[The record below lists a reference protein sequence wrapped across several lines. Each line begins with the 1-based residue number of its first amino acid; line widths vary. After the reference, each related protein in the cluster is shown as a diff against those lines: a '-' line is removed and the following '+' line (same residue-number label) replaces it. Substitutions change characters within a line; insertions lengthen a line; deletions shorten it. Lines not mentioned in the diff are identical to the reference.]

1 MVEAKNVM
9 KEDDAYL
16 ESCSDMA
23 LLKDV
28 ARGRED
34 AFMVLLDRYLDVV
47 SVTSFRILC
56 DREDSEAVTVKV
68 FVSLWHD
75 VLAYDDSL
83 SLRDFLLR
91 KTCLYSRMRIMRR
104 RILMFIGVRNGVF
117 VKASPKVENEDDYV
131 TKQAWELYCRA
142 TAHMNPLQTIVYV
155 LCELEGM
162 LQDDVSRLIGLTH
175 FRVSLACQRA
185 VAKMKGELHHFN
197 REDDYMRFTGF
208 LKKVAESLTDR
219 EKLTKSILKYIEI

>member
-1 MVEAKNVM
+1 M
-9 KEDDAYL
+9 KEDETYL
-16 ESCSDMA
+16 DSCSDMS

-34 AFMVLLDRYLDVV
+34 AFMVLMERYIDLV

-68 FVSLWHD
+68 FASLWHD
-75 VLAYDDSL
+75 VLSYDDSVT
-83 SLRDFLLR
+83 LREFLLR
-91 KTCLYSRMRIMRR
+91 KTCLYSRIRIMRR
-104 RILMFIGVRNGVF
+104 RLLIFLGVRNGVF
-117 VKASPKVENEDDYV
+117 VKASPKVENADDFV

-142 TAHMNPLQTIVYV
+142 TTHMTTLQTIVYV
-155 LCELEGM
+155 LCELEDM
-162 LQDDVSRLIGLTH
+162 LLDDVSRLTGLTH
-175 FRVSLACQRA
+175 FRIGLAHQRA

-197 REDDYMRFTGF
+197 REDDYHRFTGF